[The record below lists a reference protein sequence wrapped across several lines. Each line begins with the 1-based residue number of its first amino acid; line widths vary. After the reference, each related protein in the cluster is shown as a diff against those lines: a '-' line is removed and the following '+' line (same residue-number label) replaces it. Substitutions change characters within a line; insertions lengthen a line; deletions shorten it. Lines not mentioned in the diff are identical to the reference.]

1 LVSENS
7 VQKWPGGGRG
17 YWALLSRHFPLLREA
32 RARAQGR
39 NLEAGTEAETID
51 EWLSNFFFFFIFL
64 KIYLFIIC
72 KYTVAVFRPPRRG
85 HQISLWMVV
94 SHHVVAGI

>member
-1 LVSENS
+1 MVSENS

-39 NLEAGTEAETID
+39 NLEAETKTEGHGGMLLIDLLRMACSACFLIAPSTSKAEVVLIIVS
-51 EWLSNFFFFFIFL
+51 WLSSRN
-64 KIYLFIIC
+64 
-72 KYTVAVFRPPRRG
+72 
-85 HQISLWMVV
+85 H
-94 SHHVVAGI
+94 